1 MKNISS
7 SIRDQVKAYLTFNY
21 AERRG
26 LMVLVVLIILTEGVN
41 AVLPKLIKKEA
52 FDESVF
58 RENVRQFE
66 LALSRPDTLK
76 ADTTHRNSHIRKQYP
91 NYTPYK
97 KKVRPERPPVMI
109 EINTADS
116 AQLVKLYGIG
126 PSFASRILKYRG
138 MLGGFF
144 SIEQLLE
151 VYGMDSVRYAGI
163 QKNVKADTSFILTID
178 VNTAEFKTLLHHPYL
193 DYETVKL
200 ICNYREYSGPITC
213 SDTLRKVIGYD
224 PMYEKV
230 RHYIEYR
237 VSGIE

>member
-1 MKNISS
+1 MPPLRRSIKENI
-7 SIRDQVKAYLTFNY
+7 KGYFTFNY

-26 LMVLVVLIILTEGVN
+26 IMVLIMLIMAVESVN
-41 AVLPKLIKKEA
+41 ALLPEFIKKESIDMTA
-52 FDESVF
+52 FEEEIVK
-58 RENVRQFE
+58 FE
-66 LALSRPDTLK
+66 AILNQPDTVKKYPSYEK
-76 ADTTHRNSHIRKQYP
+76 APISKQYP
-91 NYTPYK
+91 KQYTNK
-97 KKVRPERPPVMI
+97 KKVYAERPPLMI

-126 PSFASRILKYRG
+126 PSYAGRILKYRG

-163 QKNVKADTSFILTID
+163 QKNIKADTSFILTID

-230 RHYIEYR
+230 KPYIKYR
-237 VSGIE
+237 ISHIE

>member
-1 MKNISS
+1 MS
-7 SIRDQVKAYLTFNY
+7 SIKRSIKENIKGYFTFNY

-26 LMVLVVLIILTEGVN
+26 IMVLIMLIMVVESVN
-41 AVLPKLIKKEA
+41 ALLPEFIKRESIDMTAFEEEIVKFEA
-52 FDESVF
+52 ML
-58 RENVRQFE
+58 NQ
-66 LALSRPDTLK
+66 PDTVKKLPAYEK
-76 ADTTHRNSHIRKQYP
+76 APISKQYP
-91 NYTPYK
+91 KQYTYNK
-97 KKVRPERPPVMI
+97 KAFAERPPLMI

-126 PSFASRILKYRG
+126 PSFAGRILKYRG

-151 VYGMDSVRYAGI
+151 VYGMDSVRYTGI
-163 QKNVKADTSFILTID
+163 QKNVKADASKIIRIN
-178 VNTAEFKTLLHHPYL
+178 VNEAEFKALLRHPYL

-213 SDTLRKVIGYD
+213 SDTLRKVIAYD

-230 RHYIEYR
+230 KPYIEYR

>member
-1 MKNISS
+1 
-7 SIRDQVKAYLTFNY
+7 
-21 AERRG
+21 
-26 LMVLVVLIILTEGVN
+26 MVLIMLIMAVESVN
-41 AVLPKLIKKEA
+41 ALLPEFIKRESIDMTAFEQEIAKFEA
-52 FDESVF
+52 IL
-58 RENVRQFE
+58 NQ
-66 LALSRPDTLK
+66 
-76 ADTTHRNSHIRKQYP
+76 ADTVKKFPAYEKAPISKQYP
-91 NYTPYK
+91 KQYTYNK
-97 KKVRPERPPVMI
+97 KAFAERPPLMI

-126 PSFASRILKYRG
+126 PSFAGRILKYRG

-163 QKNVKADTSFILTID
+163 QNNVKADTSLILTID

-230 RHYIEYR
+230 KPYIEYR
-237 VSGIE
+237 VPNIE

>member
-1 MKNISS
+1 
-7 SIRDQVKAYLTFNY
+7 
-21 AERRG
+21 
-26 LMVLVVLIILTEGVN
+26 MVLVMLIMIVESVN
-41 AVLPKLIKKEA
+41 ALLPA
-52 FDESVF
+52 FISDESFDMSVF
-58 RENVRQFE
+58 EGEIRKFE
-66 LALSRPDTLK
+66 AMMALPDTLEK
-76 ADTTHRNSHIRKQYP
+76 QNLSNTAPRSKQYP
-91 NYTPYK
+91 KQYTQK
-97 KKVRPERPPVMI
+97 KKVYTEQPPMMI

-116 AQLVKLYGIG
+116 ALLVKLYGIG
-126 PSFASRILKYRG
+126 PSFAGRILKYRG

-163 QKNVKADTSFILTID
+163 QKNVKADTSLILTID

-230 RHYIEYR
+230 KHYIEYR
-237 VSGIE
+237 VSNIE